1 VAVTAPIKPIGGFA
15 CGIVDRRPAKGPT
28 KYLLGDQY
36 AGCRAVTGATC
47 IETCG
52 DVKVWSLRLTAGK
65 RYTII
70 IFVHPSPRLTK
81 AKDEALQANTQAT
94 ELRKQAG
101 NAKSE
106 LEAGNTQRDAVQN
119 KLAEVT
125 SDLENLK
132 SELQEKQSRLDA
144 LQSEIT
150 GATQASDQAKSEVA
164 KANDQSNAIQSKLD
178 QANAE
183 IERLRTQLAEAKA
196 ALSNEN
202 PQPAPSESPEAQPP
216 AEVPPTPPAPSTN
229 EQ

>member
-1 VAVTAPIKPIGGFA
+1 MPQERNRLLPSWVWIVGAVLLIGIVAVGYRTVRVQHQLEAA
-15 CGIVDRRPAKGPT
+15 
-28 KYLLGDQY
+28 
-36 AGCRAVTGATC
+36 
-47 IETCG
+47 
-52 DVKVWSLRLTAGK
+52 LT
-65 RYTII
+65 R
-70 IFVHPSPRLTK
+70 
-81 AKDEALQANTQAT
+81 AKDEALQATTQAT

-106 LEAGNTQRDAVQN
+106 LEAGNTKRDAVQK
-119 KLAEVT
+119 KLGEVT

-216 AEVPPTPPAPSTN
+216 AEVPPTSPAPSTN